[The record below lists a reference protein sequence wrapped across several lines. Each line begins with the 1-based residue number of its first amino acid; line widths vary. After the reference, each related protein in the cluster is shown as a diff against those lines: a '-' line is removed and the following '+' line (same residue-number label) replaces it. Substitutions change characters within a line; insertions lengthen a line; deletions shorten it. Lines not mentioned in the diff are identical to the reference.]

1 MSLDVVI
8 LAAGQGTR
16 MKSSLPKVLHPIAG
30 KPMVGHV
37 LDTAR
42 HLQADR
48 LHVVVGHGSDKL
60 REYLKN
66 SDDVNTVSQEQQL
79 GTGHAVAQ
87 TLPHIPSDS
96 TVLILY
102 GDVPLIS
109 ESTLSRLVDSCV
121 GSHVAL
127 LTVELENPSGYGRIL
142 RSTAGEVLAIVEQK
156 DANIEQLKVNEVN
169 TGIMAVPGELLKKWL
184 PQLSSNN
191 AQGEYYLTD
200 VIEMA
205 VTDGVKV
212 IASQPSEVAEVE
224 GVNNRMQLAKLER
237 IYQKAQS
244 DFWMACG
251 VTFFDPCRVDF
262 RGDVELGQDVTVDI
276 NVIFEGKVSV
286 GSNVTIGPNCVLKD
300 CVIGENVTIKA
311 NTLIDESELAADC
324 EVGPFARI
332 RPGTSLA
339 KGVKIGNFVE
349 TKKAIVGEG
358 SKINHLSYV
367 GDSTLGRDVN
377 IGAGTITCNYDGVNK
392 FKTEIGDNAFIGSNT
407 SIVAPVNIAAG
418 ATTGAGSTITKSVP
432 ENTLAVARGK
442 QVQIKDW
449 KRPEKI

>member
-42 HLQADR
+42 HLQADH

-60 REYLKN
+60 RDYLASSN
-66 SDDVNTVSQEQQL
+66 DVNVVAQEEQL

-87 TLPHIPSDS
+87 AIPDIAVDS

-109 ESTLSRLVDSCV
+109 ESTLSRLVDSSA
-121 GSHVAL
+121 GTQVAL
-127 LTVELENPSGYGRIL
+127 LTVELDNPSGYGRIL
-142 RSTAGEVLAIVEQK
+142 RGTDGDVLAIVEQK

-169 TGIMAVPGELLKKWL
+169 TGIMAVPANLLKKWL

-200 VIEMA
+200 IIAMA
-205 VTDGVKV
+205 ASEGVNV
-212 IASQPSEVAEVE
+212 VASQPAAAAEVE
-224 GVNNRMQLAKLER
+224 GVNNRQQLAKLER
-237 IYQKAQS
+237 IYQNAQT
-244 DFWMACG
+244 DFWMAFG
-251 VTFFDPCRVDF
+251 VTFFDPNRVDF
-262 RGDVELGQDVTVDI
+262 RGEVELGQDVTVDV
-276 NVIFEGKVSV
+276 NVIFEGHVRIDNNVS
-286 GSNVTIGPNCVLKD
+286 IGPNCVLKN
-300 CVIGENVTIKA
+300 CVIAEGVTIKA
-311 NTLIDESELAADC
+311 NTLVEDSTIGSGC

-332 RPGTSLA
+332 RPGTELA
-339 KGVKIGNFVE
+339 SGVKIGNFVE

-367 GDSTLGRDVN
+367 GDSVLGKGVN

-392 FKTEIGDNAFIGSNT
+392 HQTQIGDNAFIGSNT
-407 SIVAPVNIAAG
+407 SLVAPVQIAAG
-418 ATTGAGSTITKSVP
+418 ATTGAGSTITKAVP
-432 ENTLAVARGK
+432 EDTLAVARGK
-442 QVQIKDW
+442 QVQIKEW
-449 KRPEKI
+449 KRPEKS

>member
-60 REYLKN
+60 REYLGS
-66 SDDVNTVSQEQQL
+66 SDDINTVIQEEQL

-87 TLPHIPSDS
+87 AIPNIPSDS

-109 ESTLSRLVDSCV
+109 ESTLSRLVDSC
-121 GSHVAL
+121 GGIQVAL
-127 LTVELENPSGYGRIL
+127 LTVELDNPSGYGRIL
-142 RSTAGEVLAIVEQK
+142 RSSAGEVLAIVEQK
-156 DANIEQLKVNEVN
+156 DANIEQLKVQEVN
-169 TGIMAVPGELLKKWL
+169 TGIMAVPSELLKKWL
-184 PQLSSNN
+184 PLLSSNN

-200 VIEMA
+200 VIAMA
-205 VTDGVKV
+205 ATEGVSV
-212 IASQPSEVAEVE
+212 IASQPSETAEVE
-224 GVNNRMQLAKLER
+224 GVNNRIQLAKLER
-237 IYQKAQS
+237 IYQKSQS
-244 DFWMACG
+244 DFWMASG
-251 VTFFDPCRVDF
+251 VTFFDPSRVDF

-276 NVIFEGKVSV
+276 NVIFEGKVSIAN
-286 GSNVTIGPNCVLKD
+286 NVSIGPNCILKD

-311 NTLIDESELAADC
+311 NTLIDDSQLAADC

-332 RPGTSLA
+332 RPGTQLA
-339 KGVKIGNFVE
+339 QGVKIGNFVE

-367 GDSTLGRDVN
+367 GDSELGKGVN

-392 FKTEIGDNAFIGSNT
+392 FKTEIGDHAFIGSNT
-407 SIVAPVNIAAG
+407 SLVAPVKISAG
-418 ATTGAGSTITKSVP
+418 ATTGAGSTITKAVP

-442 QVQIKDW
+442 QVQITDW
-449 KRPEKI
+449 KRPDKI